1 MCFSNLTS
9 WYFVLQIEREKL
21 ESDEINSRLRDDRER
36 LDRSAASFEQES
48 NDLQRQLQSTNQQLG
63 EAEQG
68 HARKLVEL
76 TSRHRQEIEMESE
89 RSRLSQGQLEKTQI
103 ARERAHKQ
111 RIKGLEEQV
120 RWLAIRKYI

>member
-1 MCFSNLTS
+1 MT
-9 WYFVLQIEREKL
+9 
-21 ESDEINSRLRDDRER
+21 SRLRDERER
-36 LDRSAASFEQES
+36 LDRSAASYEQE
-48 NDLQRQLQSTNQQLG
+48 NNELQRQLQSSTQQL
-63 EAEQG
+63 AEVEQD

-120 RWLAIRKYI
+120 N